1 MGKTLTLVDCIWLV
15 INLLCNISSTLA
27 LVISKYTCR
36 NGDNDDIIGNDDI
49 INEAVIVL
57 IEVLHI

>member
-1 MGKTLTLVDCIWLV
+1 MMVTI
-15 INLLCNISSTLA
+15 A

-36 NGDNDDIIGNDDI
+36 NGDNDDITGDNDDI